1 MPRFAH
7 HVVRRPLL
15 AVALLVAA
23 GCASGTSGGSSEGT
37 TGAAPSR
44 RRQADVITA
53 EEIANTNASDALH
66 AIELL
71 RPTFLRSRG
80 SSSAGRTLSPVV
92 YVNGQRWGEPGMLRN
107 LPANDV
113 ATVRRLSGAEAQ
125 SRYGLDNV
133 GGVIDVTTK
142 SGPKQ

>member
-1 MPRFAH
+1 MSRFAH
-7 HVVRRPLL
+7 HIALRPLL
-15 AVALLVAA
+15 ALALCAA
-23 GCASGTSGGSSEGT
+23 AACAPRTSDRTSD
-37 TGAAPSR
+37 ASR
-44 RRQADVITA
+44 TSRRQADVITA
-53 EEIANTNASDALH
+53 AEIASTNASNALH

-80 SSSAGRTLSPVV
+80 SSSAGRSFVPVA
-92 YVNGQRWGEPGMLRN
+92 YVNGQRWGELGTLRS
-107 LPANDV
+107 LPASDV